1 MVAHRLDL
9 QSLCQRDRV
18 RFISCHLPL
27 LRSTFAPKSSHFYAP
42 HDLGCEATLAS
53 FPEWQLEDDRLFN
66 AMLPDAAGA
75 CPAGFLPLYRLYNN
89 GMGGAPNHRF
99 VISLG
104 EQISMVNPGWIAEG
118 PGIGVG
124 MCVPQ

>member
-1 MVAHRLDL
+1 M
-9 QSLCQRDRV
+9 
-18 RFISCHLPL
+18 
-27 LRSTFAPKSSHFYAP
+27 
-42 HDLGCEATLAS
+42 AS

-89 GMGGAPNHRF
+89 GKGGAPNHRF

-104 EQISMVNPGWIAEG
+104 EQRYMVNQGWIAEG
-118 PGIGVG
+118 AWHWRWDVRAAVIV
-124 MCVPQ
+124 QRART